1 MVDGEEGDP
10 DTAEHQHAECHELG
24 SIEGVRQVLGQ
35 VRQGEAP
42 QGPGA
47 QGAQDTAEGTDR
59 ALVAHNDDVT
69 MFRVCL
75 DVSDGRR
82 GS

>member
-1 MVDGEEGDP
+1 MVDGEEGDA

-35 VRQGEAP
+35 VSQGEAP
-42 QGPGA
+42 QG

-59 ALVAHNDDVT
+59 AVVAHNDDVT
-69 MFRVCL
+69 MFRMCL